1 MTDAELRKLTDRF
14 IRRHAEASKAI
25 NWWRPKKAARI
36 LCQEFRYLLAR
47 DDFWHELGTTG
58 ERLEQHEEAARRLLA
73 NFKELLHLE
82 SEALVRLK
90 ADDVDAKAVLASVYA
105 AMRLVEARDMRVN
118 RDSVMVLRGLMDGAA
133 SKICKASE
141 GVLQHAAT
149 LVFSKKGALA
159 LAGGGV
165 AAANLAILEPVTA
178 LASLKAALSV
188 AKGELGGIEDLGPFF

>member
-1 MTDAELRKLTDRF
+1 MTDTELKKLTDRLVL
-14 IRRHAEASKAI
+14 RYGQASKAMS
-25 NWWRPKKAARI
+25 WRPKKAARV

-47 DDFWHELGTTG
+47 DDFWQELATTG
-58 ERLEQHEEAARRLLA
+58 ERLDEHEKGARQLLES
-73 NFKELLHLE
+73 FHDLIRLE

-90 ADDVDAKAVLASVYA
+90 ADDVDAKAMLTSVYA
-105 AMRLVEARDMRVN
+105 AMRLAEARDMKVN
-118 RDSVMVLRGLMDGAA
+118 RDSVMVLRALFDGATT
-133 SKICKASE
+133 KICKASE
-141 GVLQHAAT
+141 GFFQHAAT

-188 AKGELGGIEDLGPFF
+188 AKGELDGLKDLGDLF